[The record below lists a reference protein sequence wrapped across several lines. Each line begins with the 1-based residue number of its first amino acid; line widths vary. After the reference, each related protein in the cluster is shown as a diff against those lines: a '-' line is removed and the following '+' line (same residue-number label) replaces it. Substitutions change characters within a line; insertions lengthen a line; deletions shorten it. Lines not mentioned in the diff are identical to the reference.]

1 MRTQEIVEA
10 YGKTHIYMIGM
21 DDNPQPKHIEV
32 IIKNVGSL
40 YLIGEI
46 EAALSCRNS

>member
-21 DDNPQPKHIEV
+21 DDNPQPKHIDV
-32 IIKNVGSL
+32 IIKKCQTRQQSSPEGSGITKL
-40 YLIGEI
+40 
-46 EAALSCRNS
+46 

>member
-32 IIKNVGSL
+32 ISKMSNTTTSSPEGSGITKL
-40 YLIGEI
+40 
-46 EAALSCRNS
+46 

>member
-32 IIKNVGSL
+32 IIRNDKPHNIVSVGK
-40 YLIGEI
+40 
-46 EAALSCRNS
+46 R

>member
-21 DDNPQPKHIEV
+21 DDNPQPKHIDV
-32 IIKNVGSL
+32 IIKNVKHDPPMRYGSKSRL
-40 YLIGEI
+40 Q
-46 EAALSCRNS
+46 